1 MQRQRHLTDQRLHA
15 VDAAEAAHQ
24 LLERQRPAGGVQG
37 HDLAVEHERRAIER
51 LSDRHHVGQAT
62 RDVRQA
68 PRPDRDAITLAV
80 DLHAGAVV
88 LELERGAPA
97 VGAQDVTEVGGD
109 LGQHRQQ
116 RHEGSRSDA
125 GQRGRTA
132 TQREHGHGRE
142 IAEEERRAP
151 HGGQVRAGGGGDRFQ
166 HETIGHA
173 GAHLPADDPAQE
185 LTLLAR
191 SPSRQLRQR
200 GLAGPSRAAAHRRG
214 DGAEGRADIA
224 QRQRSARP
232 LAHAARKA
240 PHAEHP
246 GVGRRKRVASEERH
260 RQRDFVRLDRAE
272 KIRHQATLVEAA
284 GTRFQSASQRGEV
297 GQQGHDVIL
306 ERDSP
311 AAPRGECSLAVLT

>member
-51 LSDRHHVGQAT
+51 LRDRHHVGQAA

-68 PRPDRDAITLAV
+68 ARPDGDAIALAV

-97 VGAQDVTEVGGD
+97 VGAQH
-109 LGQHRQQ
+109 LG
-116 RHEGSRSDA
+116 EIVAISASIGSSATKGRGVDA

-132 TQREHGHGRE
+132 AQREHGHGRE

-173 GAHLPADDPAQE
+173 GAHL
-185 LTLLAR
+185 AR
-191 SPSRQLRQR
+191 R
-200 GLAGPSRAAAHRRG
+200 
-214 DGAEGRADIA
+214 
-224 QRQRSARP
+224 
-232 LAHAARKA
+232 
-240 PHAEHP
+240 
-246 GVGRRKRVASEERH
+246 
-260 RQRDFVRLDRAE
+260 
-272 KIRHQATLVEAA
+272 
-284 GTRFQSASQRGEV
+284 
-297 GQQGHDVIL
+297 
-306 ERDSP
+306 
-311 AAPRGECSLAVLT
+311 